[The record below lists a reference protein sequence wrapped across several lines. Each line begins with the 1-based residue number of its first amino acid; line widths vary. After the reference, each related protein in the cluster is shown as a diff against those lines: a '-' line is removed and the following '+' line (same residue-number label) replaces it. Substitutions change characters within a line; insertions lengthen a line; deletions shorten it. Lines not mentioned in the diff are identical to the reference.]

1 MKIPSQP
8 GYPITTFANGIPTNL
23 AKNLTPNGTW
33 QIVRILKPGG
43 PTEGDFEILFEGS
56 ELDCD
61 GFLQKQVKRDSPG
74 LL

>member
-1 MKIPSQP
+1 MKIQSQP
-8 GYPITTFANGIPTNL
+8 GYPITISAKGIATNL
-23 AKNLTPNGTW
+23 AKNLTPNGAW

-56 ELDCD
+56 ERDCD
-61 GFLQKQVKRDSPG
+61 DFLQKQVSRDFPG